1 MIPVHVFTLD
11 GLLVWG
17 YYPDEFGLLTHEI
30 MRLVEAEIIGGSSS
44 NVLTWIRRSNVVR
57 EQKVVAGRMKDILN
71 SPHNFENGWFK
82 FWTGSMLVFLMI
94 CQRDTMDGNLQS
106 LHQLN
111 GPKQM
116 SRSALGHFCR
126 SLLL

>member
-82 FWTGSMLVFLMI
+82 FLDRIYAGIPNDMPEGHHGWEFTKSTSAQWSQANVPFSAGTFL
-94 CQRDTMDGNLQS
+94 
-106 LHQLN
+106 
-111 GPKQM
+111 
-116 SRSALGHFCR
+116 
-126 SLLL
+126 